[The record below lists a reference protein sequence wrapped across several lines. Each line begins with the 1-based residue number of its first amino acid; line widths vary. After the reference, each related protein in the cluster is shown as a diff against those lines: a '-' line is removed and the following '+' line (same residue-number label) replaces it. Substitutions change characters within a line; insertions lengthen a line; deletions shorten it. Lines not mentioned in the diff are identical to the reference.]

1 MEFDKNILASL
12 HPDLV
17 DLMEEH
23 AMVDS
28 FPKGTQILR
37 QHQYVKTVPIV
48 LKGVLKVY
56 STFGDKELLLYY
68 VESSESCVM
77 TFYAGLKNTPSKV
90 FANVEE
96 DVELLL
102 IPVQYLTK
110 WIKAYPDLN
119 DLFYTQFNKRYSD
132 LVDTIGQLLMDKMD
146 KRLYDHLK
154 KKSALAEK
162 DTIRINHNELAR
174 ELGTAR
180 EVITRMVKKLEIEE
194 KVEQS
199 NGEIKIIADW

>member
-1 MEFDKNILASL
+1 MEFDKNVLASL

-17 DLMEEH
+17 DLMQEH
-23 AMVDS
+23 ATVDS

-37 QHQYVKTVPIV
+37 EHQYVKTVPIV
-48 LKGVLKVY
+48 LKGILKVY

-96 DVELLL
+96 DVQLLL

-110 WIKAYPDLN
+110 WIKAYPDFN

-154 KKSALAEK
+154 KKSALTGK